1 MKDLLTRKS
10 SGWTTPLP
18 MQIKNVVVPSVL
30 LPAVATSTVSAV
42 KSSIPPPL
50 HTPTPPSYSSAVPS
64 LSSSLQPS
72 STVGKLHTHY
82 SFLSPSLSL
91 SLSLSLLPYCPSL
104 SFLPNCPSLSPTDTT
119 NNQTNGLPIPATYLG
134 VILVVVALVIAILV
148 VAALL
153 CFAYAQNRRAATRT
167 KAGFGSTKAT
177 QLGIMN
183 PRVYLDKWE
192 VAQQVGMVS
201 DVCQTT

>member
-42 KSSIPPPL
+42 KSSIHHHYTLLHRPL
-50 HTPTPPSYSSAVPS
+50 TPLQSPLYHLHFNHQVLLVSYTHTTPSCLP
-64 LSSSLQPS
+64 
-72 STVGKLHTHY
+72 
-82 SFLSPSLSL
+82 LSL